1 MGFRKL
7 VLLIMFFT
15 FLHMFESSSPLQKP
29 LHSESLQ
36 DIQPSNEDQH
46 SNKNDNYGRSS
57 VIYSSKIARGGLGGA
72 SGGKSTGSGESTG
85 NNGGSS
91 SPYVQGGTAVIPVY
105 AGGAASNRHP
115 NTHSGAGNSNHNG
128 IGLLALILTALTSL
142 VHLCSE

>member
-7 VLLIMFFT
+7 GLLIMFFT

-29 LHSESLQ
+29 LYSESFQ
-36 DIQPSNEDQH
+36 DIQLSNED
-46 SNKNDNYGRSS
+46 KDYGRSS
-57 VIYSSKIARGGLGGA
+57 VINSSKIARGGLGGA

-91 SPYVQGGTAVIPVY
+91 SPSVQGGTAVIPVY

-115 NTHSGAGNSNHNG
+115 NTHRGAGNSNHKG
-128 IGLLALILTALTSL
+128 IGLLGALILTALTSL
-142 VHLCSE
+142 VHLYGGY

>member
-1 MGFRKL
+1 
-7 VLLIMFFT
+7 MFFT

-72 SGGKSTGSGESTG
+72 SGGKSTGSSESTG
-85 NNGGSS
+85 KMVEPAHLMYKVVQQS
-91 SPYVQGGTAVIPVY
+91 SPYMQEALQVTATRIPTV
-105 AGGAASNRHP
+105 GLETVTIMASDFWP
-115 NTHSGAGNSNHNG
+115 
-128 IGLLALILTALTSL
+128 
-142 VHLCSE
+142 